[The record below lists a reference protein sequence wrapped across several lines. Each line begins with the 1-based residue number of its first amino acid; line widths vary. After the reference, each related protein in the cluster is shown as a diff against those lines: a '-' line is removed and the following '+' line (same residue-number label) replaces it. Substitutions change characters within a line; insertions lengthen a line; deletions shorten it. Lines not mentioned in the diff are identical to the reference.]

1 MDFVMV
7 KIAVAKII
15 SLVDDV
21 AVVVASLGPLRPG

>member
-15 SLVDDV
+15 SLACQRDEWQD
-21 AVVVASLGPLRPG
+21 LGENSS